1 MNFSL
6 MKAGQATGGLLTVL
20 VPEEAGGQLARN
32 RAVFA
37 ERNAFGFLDPFI
49 SQCWPDYANPIR
61 KREYR
66 IPAEVWLRIIECLSE
81 FRAALMR
88 AQAPEALTGMGFV
101 MGNQYAAPG
110 NTFAQTQQGIAGLIS
125 ELVMWLQREL
135 QSCECIAIVDL

>member
-20 VPEEAGGQLARN
+20 VPEEAGGHQARN

-49 SQCWPDYANPIR
+49 SQCWPDYAHSIR

-66 IPAEVWLRIIECLSE
+66 IPAKAWQQIIECLSE
-81 FRAALMR
+81 FRAALML

-101 MGNQYAAPG
+101 MGNHYAAAG
-110 NTFAQTQQGIAGLIS
+110 NTFAQTQQGIAGLIG
-125 ELVMWLQREL
+125 ELVTWLQSEL
-135 QSCECIAIVDL
+135 QSCDYVVIVDL